1 MDTRN
6 QINDPSI
13 APADRVAALQEYLQ
27 GSPAFPEFVTE
38 SNNHVHTIYS
48 FSPYTPSMAALRARE
63 AGLTVVGSV
72 DHDSAAGAAEMTA
85 AAAAVG
91 LGSVTG
97 FECRVYV
104 HSDADVEAGNAPFH
118 DRKLNNPDTAGIA
131 YMTVQGIPASARD
144 EVAGFLKPI
153 REARLKR
160 TSKMV
165 DNANGILAGLGAPL
179 IDVETDIVGR
189 SQFLHGGTVTERHL
203 LAAMADKLIEH
214 FGRGESLTDGLA
226 QLGLNLSDKVKAQLG
241 DPENPHLTFD
251 LLGVMKAEF
260 LDRIYVIPERTQ
272 DGGECP
278 TMAEVIAFAKS
289 IGALPCYAYLGDVTA
304 SPTGD
309 KKAEKFEDD
318 FIEELVAFL
327 GEIGMPAITYMPP
340 RNTAEQMARIA
351 DLADANGLLEV
362 SGVDINTP
370 RQVFNCPELQRPE
383 LDHLND
389 ATWAMVAHEQL
400 AEHDLALGLFADD
413 SPLAGLP
420 LKERVQRYSAIG
432 RALVQDGLPVADA
445 AEQLNAG

>member
-1 MDTRN
+1 MTTT
-6 QINDPSI
+6 INDPI
-13 APADRVAALQEYLQ
+13 ATPLERLDALRAHLATHPE
-27 GSPAFPEFVTE
+27 FPGFVTE

-48 FSPYTPSMAALRARE
+48 FSPYTPAMAALQARQ

-72 DHDSAAGAAEMTA
+72 DHDSAAGAAEMA
-85 AAAAVG
+85 AAADALG

-104 HSDADVEAGNAPFH
+104 HSAEEVAQGRAPFH
-118 DRKLNNPDTAGIA
+118 HRKLNNPDTEGIA

-144 EVAGFLKPI
+144 EAAEFLKPI

-160 TSKMV
+160 TTKMV
-165 DNANGILAGLGAPL
+165 NNANAILARLGAPL

-214 FGRGESLTDGLA
+214 FGRGRPLVDGLGE
-226 QLGLNLSDKVKAQLG
+226 LGLTLSDKVEAELA
-241 DPENPHLTFD
+241 DDANPHLTFD

-260 LDRIYVIPERTQ
+260 LDQIYVIPERTE

-278 TMAEVIAFAKS
+278 TMAEVVAFAKS
-289 IGALPCYAYLGDVTA
+289 IGAIPCYAYLGDVTA

-327 GEIGMPAITYMPP
+327 GELGMPAITYMPP

-351 DLADANGLLEV
+351 ALADANGLLEV

-389 ATWAMVAHEQL
+389 ATWAMVAHERL
-400 AEHDLALGLFADD
+400 AEHDRALGLFAQD
-413 SPLAGLP
+413 SPLAHLP
-420 LKERVQRYSAIG
+420 LRDRVERYSALG
-432 RALVQDGLPVADA
+432 RALVQDGLSVADA
-445 AEQLNAG
+445 AARLVP

>member
-1 MDTRN
+1 MDIRN
-6 QINDPSI
+6 TINDPSV

-72 DHDSAAGAAEMTA
+72 DHDSAAGAAEMAA

-104 HSDADVEAGNAPFH
+104 HSADEVAEGRAPFH
-118 DRKLNNPDTAGIA
+118 SRKLNNPDTAGIA

-144 EVAGFLKPI
+144 EVAEYLKPI

-160 TSKMV
+160 TAKMV
-165 DNANGILAGLGAPL
+165 DNANEILARLGAPL
-179 IDVETDIVGR
+179 IDVEADIVGR

-214 FGRGESLTDGLA
+214 FGRGESLVEGLGE
-226 QLGLNLSDKVKAQLG
+226 LGLNLSSKVKAQLG
-241 DPENPHLTFD
+241 DTDNPHLTFD

-260 LDRIYVIPERTQ
+260 LDQIYVVPERTQ

-278 TMAEVIAFAKS
+278 TMAEVIGFATS
-289 IGALPCYAYLGDVTA
+289 IGAIPCYAYLGDVTA

-318 FIEELVAFL
+318 FIDDLVAYL

-351 DLADANGLLEV
+351 ELADANGLLEV

-400 AEHDLALGLFADD
+400 AEHDRALGLFAEA

-420 LKERVQRYSAIG
+420 LKERVQRYSAVG

-445 AEQLNAG
+445 AAQLNAG